1 MYQSHTFT
9 LRSRY
14 LLGSA
19 LAACVMASAVPAS
32 AQSVAPSL
40 LANGNIVSSSDQ
52 KQAGVSI
59 TSSVNDPNADVI
71 GNVTLA

>member
-1 MYQSHTFT
+1 MYQSNIFT
-9 LRSRY
+9 RRSHY

-19 LAACVMASAVPAS
+19 LAACVMASGIPAS

-40 LANGNIVSSSDQ
+40 SANGNIVSSSDQ

-59 TSSVNDPNADVI
+59 TSSVSDPNADVI
-71 GNVTLA
+71 GDVNLA